1 MKKKLLCG
9 VLASAMAF
17 SVLAGC
23 GGNSEGG
30 ADSDVIKIGGIG
42 PLSGP
47 NSTYGISVKEGADL
61 LAEEINA
68 AGGINGKKVEFIFED
83 DQSDNTVAASAF
95 NKLVDK
101 DGVCAILGGVTS
113 GTTLAIA
120 PNTTNKKIPMI
131 TPTGTEPTITN
142 VGGDFMFRGC
152 FVDSFQGEI
161 LAKYTKEKLGK
172 TTAAVLYNSSS
183 DYSKGIANAYKETL
197 EKNGGQVLE
206 FLSYGSDKETDFKAQ
221 LTKIKSA
228 NPDVIILPDYYN
240 VVGLIA
246 KQARDMGITSQF
258 LGGDGWESEELTKI
272 GGTAVDGAI
281 YINHYYAEDTD
292 ENVKNFVD
300 SYTKKYNKTPD
311 CFAALSYD
319 TAKILVKAIEK
330 ANSTDG
336 TAIRDALAG
345 MEINSVTGNIKF
357 NEERSAVKSAAIIK
371 INGDKKEL
379 DDKVNP

>member
-120 PNTTNKKIPMI
+120 PNSTNKKIPMI

-161 LAKYTKEKLGK
+161 LAKYTKENLGK

>member
-17 SVLAGC
+17 SGLAGC

-120 PNTTNKKIPMI
+120 PNSTNKKIPMI

-172 TTAAVLYNSSS
+172 TTAAILYNSSS

>member
-30 ADSDVIKIGGIG
+30 ADSEVIKIGGIG

-120 PNTTNKKIPMI
+120 PNSTNKKIPMI

-161 LAKYTKEKLGK
+161 LAKYTKENLEK

-197 EKNGGQVLE
+197 EKNGGQVVE

-281 YINHYYAEDTD
+281 YINHYYAEDTE
-292 ENVKNFVD
+292 ENVKHFVD

-357 NEERSAVKSAAIIK
+357 NEERSAVKSATIIK

-379 DDKVNP
+379 NDKVNP

>member
-120 PNTTNKKIPMI
+120 PNSTNKKIPMI

-258 LGGDGWESEELTKI
+258 LGEDGWESEELTKI

>member
-120 PNTTNKKIPMI
+120 PNSTNKKIPMI

-246 KQARDMGITSQF
+246 KQAREMGITSQF

>member
-9 VLASAMAF
+9 ILASAMAF

-30 ADSDVIKIGGIG
+30 ADSEVIKIGGIG

-83 DQSDNTVAASAF
+83 DQSDNPVAASAF

-120 PNTTNKKIPMI
+120 PNSINKKIPMI

-197 EKNGGQVLE
+197 EKNGGQVVE
-206 FLSYGSDKETDFKAQ
+206 FLSYSSDKETDFKAQ

-228 NPDVIILPDYYN
+228 NPEVIVLPDYYN

-292 ENVKNFVD
+292 ENVKSFVD

-379 DDKVNP
+379 NDKVNP

>member
-30 ADSDVIKIGGIG
+30 ADSEVIKIGGIG

-120 PNTTNKKIPMI
+120 PNSTNKKIPMI

-197 EKNGGQVLE
+197 EKNGGQVVE
-206 FLSYGSDKETDFKAQ
+206 FLSYGTDKETDFKAQ

-258 LGGDGWESEELTKI
+258 LGGDGWESEELTEI

-281 YINHYYAEDTD
+281 YINHYYAEDTE

-357 NEERSAVKSAAIIK
+357 NEERSAVKSATIIK

-379 DDKVNP
+379 NDKVNP

>member
-9 VLASAMAF
+9 ILASAMAF

-30 ADSDVIKIGGIG
+30 ADSEVIKIGGIG

-83 DQSDNTVAASAF
+83 DQSDNTVAALAF

-120 PNTTNKKIPMI
+120 PNSTNKKIPMI

-197 EKNGGQVLE
+197 EKNGGQVVE
-206 FLSYGSDKETDFKAQ
+206 FLSYSSDKETDFKAQ

-228 NPDVIILPDYYN
+228 NPEVIVLPDYYN

-292 ENVKNFVD
+292 ENVKSFVD

-379 DDKVNP
+379 NDKVNP

>member
-9 VLASAMAF
+9 ILASAMAF

-30 ADSDVIKIGGIG
+30 ADSEVIKIGGIG

-120 PNTTNKKIPMI
+120 PNSTNKKIPMI

-197 EKNGGQVLE
+197 EKNGGQVVE
-206 FLSYGSDKETDFKAQ
+206 FLSYSSDKETDFKAQ

-228 NPDVIILPDYYN
+228 NPEVIVLPDYYN

-272 GGTAVDGAI
+272 GGTAVDSAI

-379 DDKVNP
+379 NDKVNP

>member
-30 ADSDVIKIGGIG
+30 ADSEVIKIGGIG

-120 PNTTNKKIPMI
+120 PNSTNKKIPMI

-197 EKNGGQVLE
+197 EKNGGQVVE

-281 YINHYYAEDTD
+281 YINHYYAEDTE

>member
-9 VLASAMAF
+9 VLASAIAF

-120 PNTTNKKIPMI
+120 PNSTNKKIPMI